1 MIIVGLS
8 VVLAGVLAVSL
19 YFYSQWQKE
28 KQRAVNPTQAAQTE
42 ARELVSK
49 VSKFMDL
56 PTGEEPT
63 IANIVDPTKLSS
75 QAFFIKAKK
84 GDKVLIYTNAKLAIL
99 YDPQANRILNVA
111 PVNIGSASAN
121 TAETQPIS
129 FVLLNGTTTTGLTKS
144 FEPTLKAKVPSAFV
158 TDTDNAKMKP
168 YEKSLVI
175 DVKGDKSLEAKQLA
189 DELGFTLS
197 SMPNGEATPSS
208 DYLII
213 LGEDA
218 K

>member
-1 MIIVGLS
+1 M
-8 VVLAGVLAVSL
+8 
-19 YFYSQWQKE
+19 
-28 KQRAVNPTQAAQTE
+28 
-42 ARELVSK
+42 
-49 VSKFMDL
+49 
-56 PTGEEPT
+56 
-63 IANIVDPTKLSS
+63 
-75 QAFFIKAKK
+75 
-84 GDKVLIYTNAKLAIL
+84 LIYTNAKLAIL
-99 YDPQANRILNVA
+99 YDPQANRILN
-111 PVNIGSASAN
+111 GSGEYRFRFRKYCRD
-121 TAETQPIS
+121 TTYLLC
-129 FVLLNGTTTTGLTKS
+129 LLNGTTTTGLTKS
-144 FEPTLKAKVPSAFV
+144 FEPTLNAKVPSAFV

>member
-1 MIIVGLS
+1 MVSINRQSMIIVGLS

-75 QAFFIKAKK
+75 QAFLSRQK
-84 GDKVLIYTNAKLAIL
+84 G
-99 YDPQANRILNVA
+99 R
-111 PVNIGSASAN
+111 
-121 TAETQPIS
+121 
-129 FVLLNGTTTTGLTKS
+129 
-144 FEPTLKAKVPSAFV
+144 
-158 TDTDNAKMKP
+158 
-168 YEKSLVI
+168 
-175 DVKGDKSLEAKQLA
+175 
-189 DELGFTLS
+189 
-197 SMPNGEATPSS
+197 
-208 DYLII
+208 
-213 LGEDA
+213 
-218 K
+218 